1 MKKNNNQKK
10 FTDEVSE
17 EELNEDI
24 DKFNNILMD
33 MSINGLDDDVISN
46 CININIEDIE
56 DKINS

>member
-10 FTDEVSE
+10 FTDEVCE
-17 EELNEDI
+17 EELNKDI
-24 DKFNNILMD
+24 DKSNNILMD